1 MPGEAAASGLRFFL
15 DRGLG
20 SLVVPRALRAAG
32 WVLETMDERYGAD
45 RSQEIQDA
53 QWIEEAT
60 LRGDILL
67 CKDLAIARN
76 ALEAQVIYMTS
87 ARVFALS
94 SASLAGPVMAQW
106 YLGNE
111 AKNCHHGA
119 QGKGTVRHGRES
131 FLQPPASH
139 TRLPTQL
146 MNPLDVLPVAG
157 WEKFGRPEPPR
168 ASLNIAEFRRK

>member
-1 MPGEAAASGLRFFL
+1 VAGEAAGSGLRFFL

-45 RSQEIQDA
+45 RSQEIQDT

-76 ALEAQVIYMTS
+76 TLEAQVIYMTS
-87 ARVFALS
+87 ARAFALS
-94 SASLAGPVMAQW
+94 NAALAGPAMAQW

-111 AKNCHHGA
+111 EKIVTTACRAEGPYVMAVNPQYGL
-119 QGKGTVRHGRES
+119 RR
-131 FLQPPASH
+131 
-139 TRLPTQL
+139 TRL
-146 MNPLDVLPVAG
+146 AY
-157 WEKFGRPEPPR
+157 PPG
-168 ASLNIAEFRRK
+168 